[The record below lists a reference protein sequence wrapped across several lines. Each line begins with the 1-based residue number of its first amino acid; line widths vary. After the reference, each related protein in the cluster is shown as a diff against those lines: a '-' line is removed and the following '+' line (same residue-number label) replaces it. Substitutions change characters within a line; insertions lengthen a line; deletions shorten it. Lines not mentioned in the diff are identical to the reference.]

1 MKKSILLIFSAA
13 LISTMLVS
21 GCGNSVVTPDSIPT
35 ATDTATHTAMPTL
48 TITITM
54 TPDLCASENI
64 KAEVDK
70 VHRHMRE
77 FDDAAILASNV
88 PQGQLSDSIADLQ
101 RIRREA
107 DDELVPACLNN
118 LKTFQIN
125 HMNLV
130 IDSLLAFMR
139 ASDLLAFDCID
150 IESNTEEEAF
160 CQNIA
165 SARQQHDQYL
175 LELARI
181 LGITPV
187 TATPGAVSAPS
198 ETPTP

>member
-1 MKKSILLIFSAA
+1 MKKLILLIFSVA
-13 LISTMLVS
+13 LIMTMLVS
-21 GCGNSVVTPDSIPT
+21 GCGSTVVTPESIPT
-35 ATDTATHTAMPTL
+35 AKATAMPTL

-54 TPDLCASENI
+54 TPDLCAPENI

-88 PQGQLSDSIADLQ
+88 PQGQLSDSIAELQ

-118 LKTFQIN
+118 LKAFQIN

-160 CQNIA
+160 CQNIT
-165 SARQQHDQYL
+165 SARQQHDQYV
-175 LELARI
+175 LELAKI
-181 LGITPV
+181 LELPIVTPGPTITASK
-187 TATPGAVSAPS
+187 TATP
-198 ETPTP
+198 

>member
-1 MKKSILLIFSAA
+1 MKKSIVLIFSVVII
-13 LISTMLVS
+13 LTMFVS
-21 GCGNSVVTPDSIPT
+21 GCGSTVVTPESNPT
-35 ATDTATHTAMPTL
+35 ATATDTAMPTL

-88 PQGQLSDSIADLQ
+88 AQGQLSDSIADLQ

-139 ASDLLAFDCID
+139 ASDLLAFDCVEIQ
-150 IESNTEEEAF
+150 SNTEEDAF
-160 CQNIA
+160 CKNLA
-165 SARQQHDQYL
+165 SARQQHDQYV
-175 LELARI
+175 LELARLLDLPI
-181 LGITPV
+181 V
-187 TATPGAVSAPS
+187 TPGATITAS